1 MKNILFLLF
10 LISFPLHIMGS
21 EYYWNNEVGPGSQY
35 YWNNEVGPGSQY
47 YWNNEVGPGSQYY
60 WNNEVGPSIITSY
73 PLPLNISIAIS
84 KSIGIF

>member
-1 MKNILFLLF
+1 MKKLIYLF
-10 LISFPLHIMGS
+10 LILLPLNIIGS
-21 EYYWNNEVGPGSQY
+21 EYYWNNEVGPGS
-35 YWNNEVGPGSQY
+35 E
-47 YWNNEVGPGSQYY
+47 YY